1 MDILE
6 IIKWGVI
13 VTVVGVALCWVIV
26 RTLSG
31 GTKDGEL

>member
-1 MDILE
+1 MNIFDITA
-6 IIKWGVI
+6 WGI
-13 VTVVGVALCWVIV
+13 GLTLFGIALCWVIV